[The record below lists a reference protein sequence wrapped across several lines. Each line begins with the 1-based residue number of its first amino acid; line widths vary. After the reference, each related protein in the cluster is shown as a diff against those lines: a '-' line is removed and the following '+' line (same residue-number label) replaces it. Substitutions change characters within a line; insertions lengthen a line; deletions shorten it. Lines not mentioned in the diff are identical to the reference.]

1 MQARFPN
8 NYSGMLDY
16 LTAAKWLSESFHN
29 AWLKNMPTPEM
40 MTELIELQKKELK
53 GEKCDIE
60 ERVVNWETQESSI
73 AWAGLLK
80 RTTKNAI
87 HMKKGLRSGE
97 RNTDLTNTLLNR
109 TQFQIV
115 EDDVKNIFK
124 GILKED
130 CVVE

>member
-29 AWLKNMPTPEM
+29 AWLKNMPTPDLM
-40 MTELIELQKKELK
+40 DELLEKQKIEQQKS
-53 GEKCDIE
+53 GNRYADID
-60 ERVVNWETQESSI
+60 ERVVNWEMKESSI
-73 AWAGLLK
+73 AWSGLLK
-80 RTTKNAI
+80 RTTKDAI

-109 TQFQIV
+109 TQF
-115 EDDVKNIFK
+115 
-124 GILKED
+124 
-130 CVVE
+130 